1 MREPLSIRAKKEHRC
16 EYLVVAHI
24 FHDLKMPIENLFK
37 GVTPPELGDHIA
49 LVKLQRLAQSGRKR
63 HLLSACEFVTAV

>member
-1 MREPLSIRAKKEHRC
+1 
-16 EYLVVAHI
+16 
-24 FHDLKMPIENLFK
+24 
-37 GVTPPELGDHIA
+37 